1 VWAEEVCALV
11 DRDVAT
17 ALEEYV
23 RVRGQR
29 LVRTAY
35 LLTGDREVA
44 EDLVQNV
51 LASALVSWR
60 RLRSVND
67 MDAYMYT
74 ALIHARSRW
83 WSRRWIREIPS
94 DELPDSPASDL
105 TARFDSHA
113 DLLAVLKQIPT
124 RQRQALVLRYFN
136 DLTEAQTAQI
146 LDCSVGTVKSQTARG
161 LEKLRAALGVDP
173 DVIESRRAGRGAHR
187 ARSGSRDT
195 ASRAAEARPPLP
207 RHASGGIG

>member
-1 VWAEEVCALV
+1 VCALV
-11 DRDVAT
+11 DRDVAET
-17 ALEEYV
+17 LEEYV

-51 LASALVSWR
+51 FASALVSWR

-83 WSRRWIREIPS
+83 WSRRWQREIPS
-94 DELPDSPASDL
+94 EEIPDSPTSDL
-105 TARFDSHA
+105 TAEFDSHT
-113 DLLAVLKQIPT
+113 DLLAALREIPT

-146 LDCSVGTVKSQTARG
+146 LDCAVGTVKSQTARG
-161 LEKLRAALGVDP
+161 LEKLRATLGTDP
-173 DVIESRRAGRGAHR
+173 DVIANRSGGRGAHR
-187 ARSGSRDT
+187 AKPRSRDT
-195 ASRAAEARPPLP
+195 APRSVDASPPLP
-207 RHASGGIG
+207 RHASGGLG